1 MSRPLAA
8 ILATVLATT
17 LATAVLA
24 GCGDSGKP
32 ETPRQAAGTDPMHN
46 ASTGTQFFT
55 AIASNDPSKVAA
67 AYDLAAPGSRALT
80 YAKLVHDGL
89 TSTGTADTLTE
100 AQGTYK
106 LCRADQPSACHTYA
120 AVTLSEGKVNDFT
133 VDGKRI
139 AIR

>member
-1 MSRPLAA
+1 MSRSLAA
-8 ILATVLATT
+8 VLAPVLVTVLG
-17 LATAVLA
+17 TAVLA
-24 GCGDSGKP
+24 GCGDSGTS
-32 ETPRQAAGTDPMHN
+32 ETPKHAAGTDPTHN

-67 AYDLAAPGSRALT
+67 AYGLAAPGSRALT

-100 AQGTYK
+100 DQGTYT
-106 LCRADQPSACHTYA
+106 LCKADRPKACHTFA
-120 AVTLSEGKVNDFT
+120 AVTLSDGKVNDFT

-139 AIR
+139 AVR